1 MTETNGAFP
10 VVPYADP
17 RAAIAWLER
26 CLDATTLMVHPPEG
40 DLVEHAEILVGT
52 GIVMIADLRR
62 TDSPF
67 VMPGPVSVYVVVD
80 DPDALHARATA
91 AGAELVRDLQDQPYG
106 SREFSVRDPGGN
118 VWSLGTYRPG
128 STA

>member
-1 MTETNGAFP
+1 
-10 VVPYADP
+10 
-17 RAAIAWLER
+17 
-26 CLDATTLMVHPPEG
+26 
-40 DLVEHAEILVGT
+40 
-52 GIVMIADLRR
+52 MIADLRR

-67 VMPGPVSVYVVVD
+67 VMPGPVSVYLVVD
-80 DPDALHARATA
+80 DPDALHARAAA